1 SSRLLMRGDPGN
13 IPRLDQASLASR
25 VLFFTLGVSLV
36 TGLLFGLF
44 PALTASRCDLSD
56 VLTHSGTRSVK
67 GTRSHFRQGL
77 VVVQVALT
85 FVLLT
90 GSGLLIRSLLRVQS
104 VEKGF
109 EPQDR
114 KSTRLNSSHVSISYA
129 VFCLKKK

>member
-1 SSRLLMRGDPGN
+1 SVFIFPDSLHSPHLLSFPTRRSSDL
-13 IPRLDQASLASR
+13 
-25 VLFFTLGVSLV
+25 
-36 TGLLFGLF
+36 
-44 PALTASRCDLSD
+44 LSD